1 MTNDNKLHRS
11 ANTVSP
17 KEQAQT
23 PPKVEAKEQ
32 APVPPK
38 VGAKEQVPEPP
49 KVGAKE
55 QEPKPP
61 KVEVKEQ
68 APKPPK
74 VETKEQAP
82 KRVRIRMIPIW
93 LRLIIVG
100 VFLLLSVVFGLMFG
114 YSVLGDGK
122 AIDALKWDTWQ
133 HIIDIMRGV
142 E

>member
-17 KEQAQT
+17 KEQVQT

-32 APVPPK
+32 AP
-38 VGAKEQVPEPP
+38 EPP
-49 KVGAKE
+49 KVEA
-55 QEPKPP
+55 
-61 KVEVKEQ
+61 KEQ
-68 APKPPK
+68 APEPLKA
-74 VETKEQAP
+74 EDNEQAP
-82 KRVRIRMIPIW
+82 KRVRIRILPIW

-100 VFLLLSVVFGLMFG
+100 VLLLLSVVFGLMFG

>member
-17 KEQAQT
+17 KEQAPT

-32 APVPPK
+32 VPPLSK
-38 VGAKEQVPEPP
+38 VEAKEQASKRTKAEDN
-49 KVGAKE
+49 E
-55 QEPKPP
+55 Q
-61 KVEVKEQ
+61 V
-68 APKPPK
+68 
-74 VETKEQAP
+74 P

-93 LRLIIVG
+93 LRIIIV
-100 VFLLLSVVFGLMFG
+100 VVLLMLSVVFGLMFG